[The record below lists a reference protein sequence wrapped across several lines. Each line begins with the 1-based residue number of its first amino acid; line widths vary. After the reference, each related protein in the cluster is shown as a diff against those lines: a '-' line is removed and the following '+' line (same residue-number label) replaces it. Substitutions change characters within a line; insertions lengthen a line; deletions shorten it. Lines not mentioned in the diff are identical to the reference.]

1 MVKKGDIVFVP
12 GKNTKA
18 QIVRLE
24 LIGKKRFATV
34 ILYDGTRVRF
44 EVTQNHLCNE
54 VEPYKKIYQFSLSW
68 FSLVCLG

>member
-44 EVTQNHLCNE
+44 EVT
-54 VEPYKKIYQFSLSW
+54 
-68 FSLVCLG
+68 